1 MEKSQDRLN
10 ILKKIEEYERLGY
23 FDRDVEDDPHSELNI
38 IHFKINWKPWHYDG
52 VLYENHF
59 WDYAKQTSFYEEIL
73 NKKLTYTD
81 EEKRRDAI
89 AYERLMQMAIDDA
102 KDPNNYKNLVC
113 K

>member
-1 MEKSQDRLN
+1 MIRDEIIEYPYSGIITRIVEGSGREQDTT
-10 ILKKIEEYERLGY
+10 IT
-23 FDRDVEDDPHSELNI
+23 V
-38 IHFKINWKPWHYDG
+38 YDG
-52 VLYENHF
+52 AMDMHMVTDEEGRTL
-59 WDYAKQTSFYEEIL
+59 QTSSYIVSIPL
-73 NKKLTYTD
+73 IKDD

>member
-1 MEKSQDRLN
+1 LGWNKTAFKNEKFNDKD
-10 ILKKIEEYERLGY
+10 LKLIHYKI
-23 FDRDVEDDPHSELNI
+23 H
-38 IHFKINWKPWHYDG
+38 WKPWHYDG

-73 NKKLTYTD
+73 DKKLSYTD